1 MPSNDQLD
9 QLRLDTNELVIEQTI
24 TDRRVGSIRKLIP
37 IKSDGEPDPA
47 RQIQFIGQSQIMTP
61 AGPLPIS
68 FELDGSDL
76 AAAIEQFPQ
85 AANRAIEEA
94 VEELKKMQRDQQ
106 SSIMVPGQKG
116 SQGGMPPGG
125 GFQL

>member
-61 AGPLPIS
+61 AGPLP
-68 FELDGSDL
+68 
-76 AAAIEQFPQ
+76 
-85 AANRAIEEA
+85 
-94 VEELKKMQRDQQ
+94 
-106 SSIMVPGQKG
+106 
-116 SQGGMPPGG
+116 
-125 GFQL
+125 

>member
-1 MPSNDQLD
+1 MSSNDPLD
-9 QLRLDTNELVIEQTI
+9 QLRLDSSELVIEQTI

-37 IKSDGEPDPA
+37 IKTDGEPDPA
-47 RQIQFIGQSQIMTP
+47 RSIRFIGQSQIMTP

-68 FELDGSDL
+68 FELQGSDL
-76 AAAIEQFPQ
+76 ASAIDQFPH
-85 AANRAIEEA
+85 AAHRAIEEA

-116 SQGGMPPGG
+116 GQGGMGPTG